1 MASIVENA
9 AKGQRSAM
17 QALYEANK
25 QRVFFIAK
33 SLLADET
40 QAELVAVAAFKQVLA
55 DLKAAQITTERQ
67 FANQVVCRVV
77 NQCKEKL
84 NKKNPKALRI
94 PANKSFAVA
103 ANAAVNDTFACELD
117 YLLNNLPATQKY
129 IFIMHTAGEM
139 EVTQIAGMLNF
150 DSQTVQTAID
160 AESSNFELLQQSSGK
175 SYTSTYE
182 KILKCM
188 QDAEK
193 ATKVPEDA
201 DAQIYALIDGIAKP
215 VEEMQRKKKYT
226 ISVFGVLVC
235 ACLLIAGLVLGLT
248 SGKITFTSGTGTS
261 GSATENSAGAADDT
275 TSESLDAALSYYAD
289 IAIKDYGTITVLLDQ
304 KNAPITAANFVEL
317 AQSGFYDGL
326 TFHRIMEGFMMQGG
340 DPLGNGFGGSDKTIV
355 GEFMENG
362 YGNPLSHTRGAIS
375 MARSS
380 EFNSASSQFFI
391 VHKDCGSSLDGKY
404 AVFGYVTEGIEVVDA
419 VCEAAQPID
428 RNGTIPA
435 DAQPVITSVTIRTE
449 ASK

>member
-9 AKGQRSAM
+9 AKGQRRAM
-17 QALYEANK
+17 QALYEENK
-25 QRVFFIAK
+25 QKAFFVAK
-33 SLLADET
+33 SLLADEA
-40 QAELVAVAAFKQVLA
+40 QAETVTIAVFKQVLA
-55 DLKAAQITTERQ
+55 ELKAMQITTERQ
-67 FANQVVCRVV
+67 FTNQVVCRVV
-77 NQCKEKL
+77 DQCKEKL

-94 PANKSFAVA
+94 PANKRFAVA
-103 ANAAVNDTFACELD
+103 ANAAVNDTFTCELD
-117 YLLNNLPATQKY
+117 YLLNNLPAVQKY

-150 DSQTVQTAID
+150 DSQTVQAAID
-160 AESSNFELLQQSSGK
+160 AESSNFGRLQPCSGK
-175 SYTSTYE
+175 SYASTYE
-182 KILKCM
+182 KILEM
-188 QDAEK
+188 VQDAEN
-193 ATKVPEDA
+193 ATKVSGNA
-201 DAQIYALIDGIAKP
+201 DAQIATLIDSIAAP
-215 VEEMQRKKKYT
+215 IEEKQHKKKHAT
-226 ISVFGVLVC
+226 TVFGVLVC
-235 ACLLIAGLVLGLT
+235 ACLLIGGLVFGLS
-248 SGKITFTSGTGTS
+248 SGRITFTSGTGTS
-261 GSATENSAGAADDT
+261 GSATGNPAGAADDT
-275 TSESLDAALSYYAD
+275 ASEMLDAALSYYAD

-304 KNAPITAANFVEL
+304 TNAPITAANFVEL

-428 RNGTIPA
+428 NNGTIPA
-435 DAQPVITSVTIRTE
+435 DAQPVITSISIRTE
-449 ASK
+449 AAE